1 MTVHKMVLYVA
12 HFVMGRHQKFAC
24 NIRALLD
31 PVAEKPR
38 DSL

>member
-12 HFVMGRHQKFAC
+12 HFVMGRHQKFARYV
-24 NIRALLD
+24 RALLD

-38 DSL
+38 DTP